1 METKDNDIIY
11 AKDVLELFDGKLT
24 YRVLLQLVRGKKI
37 PALKLGNRLVF
48 SRRVVTNWRDKKL
61 GRVD

>member
-1 METKDNDIIY
+1 MITTDNDIIY
-11 AKDVLELFDGKLT
+11 AEDVMQLFDGKLT
-24 YRVLLQLVRGKKI
+24 YRVLLNLVRGKKI

-48 SRRVVTNWRDKKL
+48 SRKVVTNWRDKKL